1 MSKFLNL
8 LRNKYYNFR
17 YLYIRK
23 FKIYLKKL
31 NLTYQYF
38 DKNIYFSKKKDFRFL
53 VNEKNHDEIF
63 ILGSSKSLF
72 NLKEHHKSYI
82 EKKFL

>member
-63 ILGSSKSLF
+63 WLAWKL
-72 NLKEHHKSYI
+72 
-82 EKKFL
+82 